1 MGLSNPQPFGCELAG
16 DEIACAETGA
26 TLPFIRFDVDIPQ
39 TAGFLQF
46 DYTFTGADR
55 AVSGSDRIDTA
66 GRSDGEGRPR
76 ASIGDLG
83 AVFIVNVPIAALPA
97 SGVLQEGTFQ
107 NSGQSGL
114 PRARRGTLFIAN
126 FPSGAPGSVFRVR
139 NLRVDRCTQ
148 KCFGKR
154 ATLCG
159 TDGRDKLR
167 GTRRSDVIVA
177 RRGNDTIKGLGGNDL
192 ICGGEGNDKLSGG
205 PGRDRLD
212 GGSGRDTCDG
222 GPDTDGARRCDG
234 KRAIP

>member
-16 DEIACAETGA
+16 DEIACAETGP
-26 TLPFIRFDVDIPQ
+26 LPFIRFDVDIPKN
-39 TAGFLQF
+39 AGFLQF

-55 AVSGSDRIDTA
+55 AVSGAERLDTA

-83 AVFIVNVPIAALPA
+83 VVFIVNVPIAALPA
-97 SGVLQEGTFQ
+97 SGVRQEGMFQ
-107 NSGQSGL
+107 SSGQSGL
-114 PRARRGTLFIAN
+114 PRSDRGTMIVTN
-126 FPSGAPGSVFRVR
+126 FPSGAAGSVFRVR

-148 KCFGKR
+148 TCFGKR

-159 TDGRDKLR
+159 TDGRDKLT
-167 GTRRSDVIVA
+167 GTRRRDVIVA

-192 ICGGEGNDKLSGG
+192 ICGGEGKDKLSGG

-212 GGSGRDTCDG
+212 GGLGRDTCDG
-222 GPDTDGARRCDG
+222 GPGTDGARRCDR